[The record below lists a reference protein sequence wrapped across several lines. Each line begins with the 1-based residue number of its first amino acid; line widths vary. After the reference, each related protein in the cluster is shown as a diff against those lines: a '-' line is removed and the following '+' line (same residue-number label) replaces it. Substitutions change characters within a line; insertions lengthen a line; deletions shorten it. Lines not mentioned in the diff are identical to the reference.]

1 MTGENSRATDPQP
14 GGREPAPGELGLVQ
28 SFINTR
34 WNLQDPDR
42 RDTFTDREA
51 LADWFRSRGLF
62 ERERSLSQGDLER
75 TVTVREGLR
84 ALAFANNDRGLDRG
98 AIDAMRRASRGAGT
112 RIRIEPEGPRFVAD
126 AASGADGAIGTL
138 FAIIARA
145 MIDGS
150 WQRLKACPGRHC
162 GWAFYDSSRNQSARW
177 CSMKVCGD
185 REKSRA
191 YYSRKT
197 GRQP

>member
-1 MTGENSRATDPQP
+1 MTGENLRATDPQP

-34 WNLQDPDR
+34 WNLQEPDR
-42 RDTFTDREA
+42 REILTSGEA
-51 LADWFRSRGLF
+51 LADWLKSRGLL
-62 ERERSLSQGDLER
+62 EGNQSLSQGDLER

-112 RIRIEPEGPRFVAD
+112 QIRIEPDGPRFVAD
-126 AASGADGAIGTL
+126 AASGTDGAIGAL

-150 WQRLKACPGRHC
+150 WERLKACPGRHC

-191 YYSRKT
+191 YYQRKT
-197 GRQP
+197 GREP

>member
-1 MTGENSRATDPQP
+1 VTGESSRVTDPQP
-14 GGREPAPGELGLVQ
+14 GGRVPAPGELGLVQ
-28 SFINTR
+28 SFMNTR
-34 WNLQDPDR
+34 WNLQDPGGGEIL
-42 RDTFTDREA
+42 TSGEA
-51 LADWFRSRGLF
+51 LADWLRSRGLL
-62 ERERSLSQGDLER
+62 EGEKSVSQGDLER

-84 ALAFANNDRGLDRG
+84 ALAFANNDRDLDRG
-98 AIDAMRRASRGAGT
+98 AIDAMRRASRGART
-112 RIRIEPEGPRFVAD
+112 QICIEPDGPRFVAD
-126 AASGADGAIGTL
+126 AASGADAAIGAL

-185 REKSRA
+185 REKSRS
-191 YYSRKT
+191 YYQRKT
-197 GRQP
+197 GREP